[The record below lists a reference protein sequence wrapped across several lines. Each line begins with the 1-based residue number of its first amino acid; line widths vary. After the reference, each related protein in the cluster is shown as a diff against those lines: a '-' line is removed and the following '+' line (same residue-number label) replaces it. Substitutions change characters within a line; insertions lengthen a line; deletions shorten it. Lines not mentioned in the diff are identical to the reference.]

1 MAPTVVTTRSATK
14 ESALKNGHRLQR
26 LASCFILASRIALV
40 MQSMSICGCVS
51 RWTVAGGSGVLLVP
65 AHGPAEVEYNFLK
78 ENATTQYHQMGA
90 NIARGF
96 GSNTAPATLTA
107 ALTQV

>member
-1 MAPTVVTTRSATK
+1 MTW
-14 ESALKNGHRLQR
+14 
-26 LASCFILASRIALV
+26 
-40 MQSMSICGCVS
+40 CVS
-51 RWTVAGGSGVLLVP
+51 RWTAAGGSGARLVLAP
-65 AHGPAEVEYNFLK
+65 GRAEAEYSFLK
-78 ENATTQYHQMGA
+78 ENATTQYRQTGA

>member
-1 MAPTVVTTRSATK
+1 MA
-14 ESALKNGHRLQR
+14 
-26 LASCFILASRIALV
+26 
-40 MQSMSICGCVS
+40 
-51 RWTVAGGSGVLLVP
+51 AGGSGANLVL
-65 AHGPAEVEYNFLK
+65 AHGLAEVEYNFLK